1 MNISEEAFD
10 RDDQIDPAAAARGA
24 AGEPAASPAAGPRDG
39 LLLLDKH
46 AGCTSHDVVAS
57 ARKILRQKRI
67 GHCGTLDPDATGL
80 LLLTIGMA
88 TRLTRFLIRAPKTYT
103 GKIRFGI
110 STDTYDTAG
119 EIVRERPVAG
129 VDDERLAEA
138 MEQFVGVL
146 QQTPPPYCA
155 KKING
160 VKYYELA
167 RRGEATPDDPKEV
180 TVYEMH
186 PTAKFELGQDL
197 PFLLS
202 CSSGTYAR
210 SLAHDI
216 GEKLGCGGTLA
227 ELRRTRIGNF
237 RVDEAIGVEALRGRM
252 AAGEPIGGC
261 FIPFDEI
268 ALPFGEVV
276 ADAQQEKRIQH
287 GQTVLFRDLE
297 GQEGDW
303 VKVLNRRRQFIAV
316 GSLIERIG
324 GNVGVLQPKVVFT

>member
-1 MNISEEAFD
+1 MNTSEDFPEVLSPSALPGEAV
-10 RDDQIDPAAAARGA
+10 ARA
-24 AGEPAASPAAGPRDG
+24 HSDKGPRDG

-46 AGCTSHDVVAS
+46 AGCTSHDVVAM

-80 LLLTIGMA
+80 LLLTVGNA
-88 TRLTRFLIRAPKTYT
+88 TRLTRFLIRAPKTYL
-103 GKIRFGI
+103 GKIRFGV

-119 EIVRERPVAG
+119 EITRERPVVG
-129 VDDERLAEA
+129 VDDETIAATMDL
-138 MEQFVGVL
+138 FVGTL

-155 KKING
+155 KKIGG

-167 RRGEATPDDPKEV
+167 RRGEATPEDPKEV
-180 TVYEMH
+180 TVYDLH
-186 PTAKFELGQDL
+186 PTAPFVFGQDL

-227 ELRRTRIGNF
+227 ELRRTRIGHF
-237 RVDEAIGVEALRGRM
+237 KVEDALPVDRLRERM
-252 AAGEPIGGC
+252 AAGEALGSC
-261 FIPFDEI
+261 WIPFDEI
-268 ALPFGEVV
+268 ELPFGEVI
-276 ADAQQEKRIQH
+276 ADAAQEKRIQH

-303 VKVLNRRRQFIAV
+303 VKVMNRRRQFIAV
-316 GSLIERIG
+316 GSLIEKIG
-324 GNVGVLQPKVVFT
+324 SGNVGVLQPKVVFS

>member
-1 MNISEEAFD
+1 MSLKEAPVEPPSLTD
-10 RDDQIDPAAAARGA
+10 SPLAATPRPAP
-24 AGEPAASPAAGPRDG
+24 PAPRDG
-39 LLLLDKH
+39 LLLVDKH
-46 AGCTSHDVVAS
+46 AGCTSHDVVAA

-80 LLLTIGMA
+80 LLLTLGQA

-103 GKIRFGI
+103 GKIRFGL

-119 EIVRERPVAG
+119 EIVRERPVDG
-129 VDDERLAEA
+129 LDDAAVAAA
-138 MEQFVGVL
+138 MDHFVGVL

-160 VKYYELA
+160 MKYYELA
-167 RRGEATPDDPKEV
+167 RRGEATPEDPKEV
-180 TVYEMH
+180 TVYDFH
-186 PTAKFELGQDL
+186 PTAPYAAGEDL
-197 PFLLS
+197 PFVLS

-210 SLAHDI
+210 SLAHDS
-216 GEKLGCGGTLA
+216 GERLGCGGTLA

-237 RVDEAIGVEALRGRM
+237 RVEDALSLDALRARGV
-252 AAGEPIGGC
+252 AGEPIGGA

-303 VKVLNRRRQFIAV
+303 VKILNRRKQFIAV
-316 GSLIERIG
+316 GSLIEKIG
-324 GNVGVLQPKVVFT
+324 TGNVGVLQPKVVFT